1 MKWFF
6 FVWAFLLIS
15 FLLTHVKIIIEYKKS
30 EQNDH
35 IHLELKFLFDL
46 LALKFDIPV
55 LKMTSFLEGAQVK
68 MQASPAGPAE
78 NDAEPAQS
86 RGGLFLT
93 PRKVKKGLELINRI
107 KLRAHDVQE
116 VAKFT
121 LSKLKCEKFEW
132 HTRVGVGDAASTAM
146 VTGLFWGVK
155 TTLFGAFAHYIALRT
170 TPRINVVPAYYSTEV
185 DTRFLCIFR
194 YRIGN
199 SIIAVVRILFKLIK
213 GREGIWQNTL
223 FRA

>member
-1 MKWFF
+1 MKWF
-6 FVWAFLLIS
+6 LLVCSVLWIS
-15 FLLTHVKIIIEYKKS
+15 FLLTHVKVIIEYKKS
-30 EQNDH
+30 EENDH
-35 IHLELKFLFDL
+35 IHLELQFLFGL
-46 LALKFDIPV
+46 IVLKFDLPV
-55 LKMTSFLEGAQVK
+55 LKMTTFLEGASVK
-68 MQASPAGPAE
+68 MKASSETEAT
-78 NDAEPAQS
+78 EPAQVQ
-86 RGGLFLT
+86 GGFFLS
-93 PRKVKKGLELINRI
+93 PRKVKKLLEFINRI
-107 KLRAHDVQE
+107 KLRAHDLQE

-121 LSKLKCEKFEW
+121 LSKFKCEQFEW
-132 HTRVGVGDAASTAM
+132 YTRVGVGDAASTAM

-155 TTLFGAFAHYIALRT
+155 TTLIGVITRYITLRT